1 MASSSGSSPAFLRP
15 RYNPVRLGCGLLAW
29 SLLAT
34 LPALAEMPGYLRA
47 ALDRFNPGV
56 PAGWACTLTTTRN
69 DYTLVER
76 FDPSRPAGGQWTLLQ
91 CQGRAP
97 TAEEAEK
104 YKKSRPPGSPVGP
117 QANFQK
123 GDIEPGSLT
132 LVRED
137 DERAEFKGAF
147 RDESTGA
154 DKMLGHLVLH
164 LTVSKQRPHI
174 EKYALS
180 LSAPYAPV
188 LGVKMNELQVESAYR
203 PPGTDRPALPA
214 THTSRFSG
222 RILLISTAETL
233 QVTFSDFA
241 RTP

>member
-1 MASSSGSSPAFLRP
+1 MASSSGSSHAFPRP
-15 RYNPVRLGCGLLAW
+15 RYNPVRLCGVLLAW
-29 SLLAT
+29 SLAS
-34 LPALAEMPGYLRA
+34 LPVMAAMPAYLRT
-47 ALDRFNPGV
+47 ALDSFNPGV

-69 DYTLVER
+69 DHILVER
-76 FDPSRPAGGQWTLLQ
+76 FDPSRPTGGQWTLLQ

-97 TAEEAEK
+97 TAEEVEK
-104 YKKSRPPGSPVGP
+104 YRKSRPPGSPVGP

-137 DERAEFKGAF
+137 NEQAEFKGAF
-147 RDESTGA
+147 RDESSGA

-164 LTVSKQRPHI
+164 LTVSKLRPHI
-174 EKYALS
+174 EKYTLS

-188 LGVKMNELQVESAYR
+188 LGVKMNELQVETAYH
-203 PPGTDRPALPA
+203 PPATDRPALPA
-214 THTSRFSG
+214 SHTSRFTG
-222 RILLISTAETL
+222 RILLISTQEDL

>member
-1 MASSSGSSPAFLRP
+1 
-15 RYNPVRLGCGLLAW
+15 VLAGI
-29 SLLAT
+29 LAT
-34 LPALAEMPGYLRA
+34 LPVWAEIPGYLRT
-47 ALDRFNPGV
+47 ALDSFNPGV
-56 PAGWACTLTTTRN
+56 PAGWACTIATTRN

-76 FDPSRPAGGQWTLLQ
+76 FDPSRPVGGQWTLLQ
-91 CQGRAP
+91 CQGRTP
-97 TAEEAEK
+97 TAGEVEK
-104 YKKSRPPGSPVGP
+104 YKKSRPSSSPVGP

-123 GDIEPGSLT
+123 SDIEPGSLT

-137 DERAEFKGAF
+137 DERAEFKGSF

-154 DKMLGHLVLH
+154 DKMLGHLVIH
-164 LTVSKQRPHI
+164 LTVSKPQRHI
-174 EKYALS
+174 EKYTLS
-180 LSAPYAPV
+180 LAAPYAPV
-188 LGVKMNELQVESAYR
+188 LGVKMNELQVESAYL

-214 THTSRFSG
+214 THTSRFTG